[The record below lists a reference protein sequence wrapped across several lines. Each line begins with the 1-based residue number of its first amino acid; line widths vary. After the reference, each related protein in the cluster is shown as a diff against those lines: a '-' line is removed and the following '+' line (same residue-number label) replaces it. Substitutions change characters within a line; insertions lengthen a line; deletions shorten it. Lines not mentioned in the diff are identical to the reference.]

1 MSVMRL
7 GGILEPAVARSTSA
21 VATKTASVAIRIQ
34 PAITRTADVS
44 NQAAAFASVLLLT
57 PGSLIAFVF
66 GMWRLGQDLGFAG
79 NFVISEGLFSHWLV
93 WIALS
98 IGLKAT
104 ATMTNRNEK
113 TDENAPASTEER
125 S

>member
-1 MSVMRL
+1 MQ
-7 GGILEPAVARSTSA
+7 PAVARTTTAMASKTS
-21 VATKTASVAIRIQ
+21 SVTVRIQ
-34 PAITRTADVS
+34 PAINRTAEVS
-44 NQAAAFASVLLLT
+44 NQAAALVSVLLLT

-104 ATMTNRNEK
+104 ATMTNREDK
-113 TDENAPASTEER
+113 AEEESEGR

>member
-1 MSVMRL
+1 MRL
-7 GGILEPAVARSTSA
+7 ERTLQPAVARTAAALATKTSA
-21 VATKTASVAIRIQ
+21 VAVRIQ
-34 PAITRTADVS
+34 PAITHTAEVS
-44 NQAAAFASVLLLT
+44 NHAAAFVSVLLLT

-66 GMWRLGQDLGFAG
+66 GMWRLGQDLGFAN

-104 ATMTNRNEK
+104 ATMTNRN
-113 TDENAPASTEER
+113 DEADESENQ
-125 S
+125 